1 MNLEQNAMLRILPLM
16 IGYALWFVFVISWN
30 VTTRHAAPTIAT
42 PGARR
47 ERLYGLVISFGLI
60 MILMAPRMIVLP
72 PLRAV
77 VPWIWVN
84 PPLLEWAMLLVIAAG
99 AALCWWARLHLGRLW
114 SDAVTRKEGHRIV
127 DTGPYRLVRHPI
139 YTGFI
144 VIYVGLAILCATGLA
159 LVAVALIT
167 LGLWLKAR
175 LEEQFL
181 LEELG
186 AAAYDAYKART
197 PMLVPRLARR
207 LHTLRR
213 RGPIS

>member
-1 MNLEQNAMLRILPLM
+1 MNLEQNAMLRTFPLV
-16 IGYALWFVFVISWN
+16 IGYALWFGFVISWN
-30 VTTRHAAPTIAT
+30 VTDRHAAPTIAT

-60 MILMAPRMIVLP
+60 MIVMAPWMIVLP

-77 VPWIWVN
+77 VPGIWVN

-99 AALCWWARLHLGRLW
+99 AALCWWARLHLGRLL
-114 SDAVTRKEGHRIV
+114 SASVTRKEGHRVV

-144 VIYVGLAILCATGLA
+144 VIDLGLAILCASGLA
-159 LVAVALIT
+159 LVAVAVIT
-167 LGLWLKAR
+167 VGLWIKAR

-181 LEELG
+181 
-186 AAAYDAYKART
+186 
-197 PMLVPRLARR
+197 
-207 LHTLRR
+207 
-213 RGPIS
+213 